1 MPVAVISFRIV
12 GNIYSPYATGDCP
25 GRRGRRRKSENLPE
39 SDNLYC
45 FRGSRTMNEE
55 HKQLL
60 FLLTMTDTNQGG
72 RVNARCLMGVVF
84 IQQNIDMKKFLWV
97 IGGVLM
103 LWGIPLSGQQSVA
116 PEIPE
121 SAVRMTKVSG
131 QVVDEN
137 TGDGIPLATISVT
150 GLGWGTVCDMKG
162 YFKVEVPVNQPAE
175 LTVRSVGYETKTL
188 VLESDVTGNLVVRL
202 KKSLLNL
209 DEVTVT
215 GTRTEKT
222 VAETPVMTRIVPSEV
237 LQRNDFESMIDVL
250 EYNIPGLRFNT
261 DPRGNNIQVQGLEN
275 SYILILVDGERLST
289 TPGGPIDFDRLT
301 TANIKKI
308 EVLKGAASA
317 LYGSSA
323 MGMVINI
330 ITDIPK
336 RPLEGWAKVRYGKY
350 NDLQLDAGVG
360 MKYKGFYAQTLFN
373 RTSSDGYDLTPET
386 PESFTENPSHHMTIE
401 EKLGWNNQ
409 YSRITVK
416 GSLYWGE
423 VENPWESTAPTH
435 YRSLTKTLQV
445 NAEHAFNDRYKLY
458 GTYAG
463 DFYTRKTVYD
473 FLYLPDSTNAWSHE
487 QTVRLVD
494 EFKPWDNL
502 VIVKGF
508 EWNGTKNYN
517 KMQYGK
523 EKTIRDM
530 DDANLFAQA
539 DWMITDRLEV
549 IGGFRYTHNS
559 EFGSAFTP
567 KINLMYS
574 PGNFKIRAGYSRGFK
589 TPGLTELYSD
599 FNMGSVSH
607 NIGNPDLKAEHSDY
621 FSVSGEYTWQGR
633 LMLTAELYQNTVDNK
648 INSYNVDIEDPKP
661 GELGTELRYENVK
674 GVRIRGAEATATY
687 YPVSA
692 LLLRTSY
699 AFCDALNKETGLQ
712 LSGNSKHA
720 MNWSASLHGKLLKHE
735 GAVTLSGRWDS
746 KRISKSRRTETD
758 DSGQEVE
765 VITTRTKPGYTMW
778 KLTAQYTPWTWK
790 YMRLSVTGGVDNL
803 FDFVDTSIIYDPG
816 RRFFGSLILRF

>member
-1 MPVAVISFRIV
+1 
-12 GNIYSPYATGDCP
+12 
-25 GRRGRRRKSENLPE
+25 
-39 SDNLYC
+39 
-45 FRGSRTMNEE
+45 
-55 HKQLL
+55 
-60 FLLTMTDTNQGG
+60 
-72 RVNARCLMGVVF
+72 
-84 IQQNIDMKKFLWV
+84 MKKFLWV
-97 IGGVLM
+97 IGCVLM

-323 MGMVINI
+323 MGMVITI

>member
-1 MPVAVISFRIV
+1 
-12 GNIYSPYATGDCP
+12 
-25 GRRGRRRKSENLPE
+25 
-39 SDNLYC
+39 
-45 FRGSRTMNEE
+45 
-55 HKQLL
+55 
-60 FLLTMTDTNQGG
+60 
-72 RVNARCLMGVVF
+72 MGVVF

-508 EWNGTKNYN
+508 EWNETKNYN

>member
-1 MPVAVISFRIV
+1 
-12 GNIYSPYATGDCP
+12 
-25 GRRGRRRKSENLPE
+25 
-39 SDNLYC
+39 
-45 FRGSRTMNEE
+45 
-55 HKQLL
+55 
-60 FLLTMTDTNQGG
+60 
-72 RVNARCLMGVVF
+72 
-84 IQQNIDMKKFLWV
+84 MKKFLWV
-97 IGGVLM
+97 IGCVLM

-188 VLESDVTGNLVVRL
+188 VLESDVAGNLVVRL

>member
-1 MPVAVISFRIV
+1 
-12 GNIYSPYATGDCP
+12 
-25 GRRGRRRKSENLPE
+25 
-39 SDNLYC
+39 
-45 FRGSRTMNEE
+45 
-55 HKQLL
+55 
-60 FLLTMTDTNQGG
+60 
-72 RVNARCLMGVVF
+72 MGVVF

-162 YFKVEVPVNQPAE
+162 YFKVEVPVNQSAE

>member
-1 MPVAVISFRIV
+1 
-12 GNIYSPYATGDCP
+12 
-25 GRRGRRRKSENLPE
+25 
-39 SDNLYC
+39 
-45 FRGSRTMNEE
+45 
-55 HKQLL
+55 
-60 FLLTMTDTNQGG
+60 
-72 RVNARCLMGVVF
+72 MGVVF

-423 VENPWESTAPTH
+423 VENPWDSTAPTH

>member
-1 MPVAVISFRIV
+1 
-12 GNIYSPYATGDCP
+12 
-25 GRRGRRRKSENLPE
+25 
-39 SDNLYC
+39 
-45 FRGSRTMNEE
+45 
-55 HKQLL
+55 
-60 FLLTMTDTNQGG
+60 
-72 RVNARCLMGVVF
+72 MGVVF

-188 VLESDVTGNLVVRL
+188 VLEVSGNLVVRL

>member
-1 MPVAVISFRIV
+1 
-12 GNIYSPYATGDCP
+12 
-25 GRRGRRRKSENLPE
+25 
-39 SDNLYC
+39 
-45 FRGSRTMNEE
+45 
-55 HKQLL
+55 
-60 FLLTMTDTNQGG
+60 
-72 RVNARCLMGVVF
+72 
-84 IQQNIDMKKFLWV
+84 MKKFLWV
-97 IGGVLM
+97 IGCVLM

-261 DPRGNNIQVQGLEN
+261 DPRGNNIQGQGLDT
-275 SYILILVDGERLST
+275 SDILILVDGERLST

>member
-1 MPVAVISFRIV
+1 
-12 GNIYSPYATGDCP
+12 
-25 GRRGRRRKSENLPE
+25 
-39 SDNLYC
+39 
-45 FRGSRTMNEE
+45 
-55 HKQLL
+55 
-60 FLLTMTDTNQGG
+60 
-72 RVNARCLMGVVF
+72 
-84 IQQNIDMKKFLWV
+84 MKKFLWV
-97 IGGVLM
+97 IGCVLM
-103 LWGIPLSGQQSVA
+103 LWGIPLFGQQSVA

-674 GVRIRGAEATATY
+674 GVRSRGAEATATY

>member
-1 MPVAVISFRIV
+1 
-12 GNIYSPYATGDCP
+12 
-25 GRRGRRRKSENLPE
+25 
-39 SDNLYC
+39 
-45 FRGSRTMNEE
+45 
-55 HKQLL
+55 
-60 FLLTMTDTNQGG
+60 
-72 RVNARCLMGVVF
+72 MGVVF

-473 FLYLPDSTNAWSHE
+473 FLYFPDSTNAWSHE

>member
-1 MPVAVISFRIV
+1 
-12 GNIYSPYATGDCP
+12 
-25 GRRGRRRKSENLPE
+25 
-39 SDNLYC
+39 
-45 FRGSRTMNEE
+45 
-55 HKQLL
+55 
-60 FLLTMTDTNQGG
+60 
-72 RVNARCLMGVVF
+72 
-84 IQQNIDMKKFLWV
+84 MKKFLWV
-97 IGGVLM
+97 IGCVLM
-103 LWGIPLSGQQSVA
+103 LWGIPLFGQQSVA

-712 LSGNSKHA
+712 LSGNSKRA

>member
-1 MPVAVISFRIV
+1 
-12 GNIYSPYATGDCP
+12 
-25 GRRGRRRKSENLPE
+25 
-39 SDNLYC
+39 
-45 FRGSRTMNEE
+45 
-55 HKQLL
+55 
-60 FLLTMTDTNQGG
+60 
-72 RVNARCLMGVVF
+72 MGVVF

-121 SAVRMTKVSG
+121 SAVRMTKVAG

>member
-1 MPVAVISFRIV
+1 
-12 GNIYSPYATGDCP
+12 
-25 GRRGRRRKSENLPE
+25 
-39 SDNLYC
+39 
-45 FRGSRTMNEE
+45 
-55 HKQLL
+55 
-60 FLLTMTDTNQGG
+60 
-72 RVNARCLMGVVF
+72 
-84 IQQNIDMKKFLWV
+84 MKKFLWV

-103 LWGIPLSGQQSVA
+103 RWGIPLSGQQSVA

>member
-1 MPVAVISFRIV
+1 
-12 GNIYSPYATGDCP
+12 
-25 GRRGRRRKSENLPE
+25 
-39 SDNLYC
+39 
-45 FRGSRTMNEE
+45 
-55 HKQLL
+55 
-60 FLLTMTDTNQGG
+60 
-72 RVNARCLMGVVF
+72 MGVVF
-84 IQQNIDMKKFLWV
+84 IQQNNRHEKVFVGHRRCAYAVGD
-97 IGGVLM
+97 
-103 LWGIPLSGQQSVA
+103 SGQQSVA

>member
-1 MPVAVISFRIV
+1 
-12 GNIYSPYATGDCP
+12 
-25 GRRGRRRKSENLPE
+25 
-39 SDNLYC
+39 
-45 FRGSRTMNEE
+45 
-55 HKQLL
+55 
-60 FLLTMTDTNQGG
+60 
-72 RVNARCLMGVVF
+72 MGVVF

-373 RTSSDGYDLTPET
+373 RTPSDGYDLTPET

-607 NIGNPDLKAEHSDY
+607 NIRNPDLKAEHSDY

>member
-1 MPVAVISFRIV
+1 
-12 GNIYSPYATGDCP
+12 
-25 GRRGRRRKSENLPE
+25 
-39 SDNLYC
+39 
-45 FRGSRTMNEE
+45 
-55 HKQLL
+55 
-60 FLLTMTDTNQGG
+60 
-72 RVNARCLMGVVF
+72 
-84 IQQNIDMKKFLWV
+84 MKKFLWV
-97 IGGVLM
+97 IGCVLM

-803 FDFVDTSIIYDPG
+803 FDFVDTSIIYDSG

>member
-1 MPVAVISFRIV
+1 
-12 GNIYSPYATGDCP
+12 
-25 GRRGRRRKSENLPE
+25 
-39 SDNLYC
+39 
-45 FRGSRTMNEE
+45 
-55 HKQLL
+55 
-60 FLLTMTDTNQGG
+60 
-72 RVNARCLMGVVF
+72 
-84 IQQNIDMKKFLWV
+84 MKKFLWV
-97 IGGVLM
+97 IGCVLM

-523 EKTIRDM
+523 EKAIRDM

>member
-1 MPVAVISFRIV
+1 
-12 GNIYSPYATGDCP
+12 
-25 GRRGRRRKSENLPE
+25 
-39 SDNLYC
+39 
-45 FRGSRTMNEE
+45 
-55 HKQLL
+55 
-60 FLLTMTDTNQGG
+60 
-72 RVNARCLMGVVF
+72 
-84 IQQNIDMKKFLWV
+84 MKKFLWV
-97 IGGVLM
+97 IGCVLM

-687 YPVSA
+687 NTVSA

-699 AFCDALNKETGLQ
+699 AICDALNKETGLQ

>member
-1 MPVAVISFRIV
+1 
-12 GNIYSPYATGDCP
+12 
-25 GRRGRRRKSENLPE
+25 
-39 SDNLYC
+39 
-45 FRGSRTMNEE
+45 
-55 HKQLL
+55 
-60 FLLTMTDTNQGG
+60 
-72 RVNARCLMGVVF
+72 
-84 IQQNIDMKKFLWV
+84 MKKFLWV
-97 IGGVLM
+97 IGCVLM
-103 LWGIPLSGQQSVA
+103 LWGIPLFGQQSVA

-720 MNWSASLHGKLLKHE
+720 MNWSASLHGKLLN
-735 GAVTLSGRWDS
+735 
-746 KRISKSRRTETD
+746 
-758 DSGQEVE
+758 
-765 VITTRTKPGYTMW
+765 TKG
-778 KLTAQYTPWTWK
+778 L
-790 YMRLSVTGGVDNL
+790 
-803 FDFVDTSIIYDPG
+803 
-816 RRFFGSLILRF
+816 

>member
-1 MPVAVISFRIV
+1 
-12 GNIYSPYATGDCP
+12 
-25 GRRGRRRKSENLPE
+25 
-39 SDNLYC
+39 
-45 FRGSRTMNEE
+45 
-55 HKQLL
+55 
-60 FLLTMTDTNQGG
+60 
-72 RVNARCLMGVVF
+72 MGVVF

-386 PESFTENPSHHMTIE
+386 PESFTENPSHHMAIT

-487 QTVRLVD
+487 QTIRLVD

>member
-1 MPVAVISFRIV
+1 
-12 GNIYSPYATGDCP
+12 
-25 GRRGRRRKSENLPE
+25 
-39 SDNLYC
+39 
-45 FRGSRTMNEE
+45 
-55 HKQLL
+55 
-60 FLLTMTDTNQGG
+60 
-72 RVNARCLMGVVF
+72 MGVVF
-84 IQQNIDMKKFLWV
+84 IRQNNRHEEVFVGHRLCAYAV
-97 IGGVLM
+97 
-103 LWGIPLSGQQSVA
+103 GIPLFGQQSVA

-473 FLYLPDSTNAWSHE
+473 FLYLPDSTNSWTHE

>member
-1 MPVAVISFRIV
+1 
-12 GNIYSPYATGDCP
+12 
-25 GRRGRRRKSENLPE
+25 
-39 SDNLYC
+39 
-45 FRGSRTMNEE
+45 
-55 HKQLL
+55 
-60 FLLTMTDTNQGG
+60 
-72 RVNARCLMGVVF
+72 MGVVF

-162 YFKVEVPVNQPAE
+162 YFKVEVTVNQPAE

-435 YRSLTKTLQV
+435 QIIF
-445 NAEHAFNDRYKLY
+445 EF
-458 GTYAG
+458 
-463 DFYTRKTVYD
+463 VY
-473 FLYLPDSTNAWSHE
+473 PA
-487 QTVRLVD
+487 R
-494 EFKPWDNL
+494 
-502 VIVKGF
+502 
-508 EWNGTKNYN
+508 
-517 KMQYGK
+517 
-523 EKTIRDM
+523 
-530 DDANLFAQA
+530 
-539 DWMITDRLEV
+539 
-549 IGGFRYTHNS
+549 
-559 EFGSAFTP
+559 
-567 KINLMYS
+567 
-574 PGNFKIRAGYSRGFK
+574 
-589 TPGLTELYSD
+589 
-599 FNMGSVSH
+599 
-607 NIGNPDLKAEHSDY
+607 
-621 FSVSGEYTWQGR
+621 
-633 LMLTAELYQNTVDNK
+633 
-648 INSYNVDIEDPKP
+648 
-661 GELGTELRYENVK
+661 
-674 GVRIRGAEATATY
+674 
-687 YPVSA
+687 
-692 LLLRTSY
+692 
-699 AFCDALNKETGLQ
+699 
-712 LSGNSKHA
+712 
-720 MNWSASLHGKLLKHE
+720 
-735 GAVTLSGRWDS
+735 
-746 KRISKSRRTETD
+746 
-758 DSGQEVE
+758 
-765 VITTRTKPGYTMW
+765 
-778 KLTAQYTPWTWK
+778 
-790 YMRLSVTGGVDNL
+790 
-803 FDFVDTSIIYDPG
+803 
-816 RRFFGSLILRF
+816 

>member
-1 MPVAVISFRIV
+1 
-12 GNIYSPYATGDCP
+12 
-25 GRRGRRRKSENLPE
+25 
-39 SDNLYC
+39 
-45 FRGSRTMNEE
+45 
-55 HKQLL
+55 
-60 FLLTMTDTNQGG
+60 
-72 RVNARCLMGVVF
+72 
-84 IQQNIDMKKFLWV
+84 MKKFLWV
-97 IGGVLM
+97 IGCVLM
-103 LWGIPLSGQQSVA
+103 LWGIPLFGQQSVA

-121 SAVRMTKVSG
+121 SAVRTTKVSG

-567 KINLMYS
+567 KVNLMYS

>member
-1 MPVAVISFRIV
+1 
-12 GNIYSPYATGDCP
+12 
-25 GRRGRRRKSENLPE
+25 
-39 SDNLYC
+39 
-45 FRGSRTMNEE
+45 
-55 HKQLL
+55 
-60 FLLTMTDTNQGG
+60 
-72 RVNARCLMGVVF
+72 MGVVF

-386 PESFTENPSHHMTIE
+386 PESSTENPSHHMTIE

>member
-1 MPVAVISFRIV
+1 
-12 GNIYSPYATGDCP
+12 
-25 GRRGRRRKSENLPE
+25 
-39 SDNLYC
+39 
-45 FRGSRTMNEE
+45 
-55 HKQLL
+55 
-60 FLLTMTDTNQGG
+60 
-72 RVNARCLMGVVF
+72 MGVVF

-790 YMRLSVTGGVDNL
+790 YTVSYTH
-803 FDFVDTSIIYDPG
+803 
-816 RRFFGSLILRF
+816 LRAHET

>member
-1 MPVAVISFRIV
+1 
-12 GNIYSPYATGDCP
+12 
-25 GRRGRRRKSENLPE
+25 
-39 SDNLYC
+39 
-45 FRGSRTMNEE
+45 
-55 HKQLL
+55 
-60 FLLTMTDTNQGG
+60 
-72 RVNARCLMGVVF
+72 MGVVF

-261 DPRGNNIQVQGLEN
+261 DPRGNNIQGQGLEN

>member
-1 MPVAVISFRIV
+1 
-12 GNIYSPYATGDCP
+12 
-25 GRRGRRRKSENLPE
+25 
-39 SDNLYC
+39 
-45 FRGSRTMNEE
+45 
-55 HKQLL
+55 
-60 FLLTMTDTNQGG
+60 
-72 RVNARCLMGVVF
+72 MGVVF

-816 RRFFGSLILRF
+816 RRFSVR

>member
-1 MPVAVISFRIV
+1 
-12 GNIYSPYATGDCP
+12 
-25 GRRGRRRKSENLPE
+25 
-39 SDNLYC
+39 
-45 FRGSRTMNEE
+45 
-55 HKQLL
+55 
-60 FLLTMTDTNQGG
+60 
-72 RVNARCLMGVVF
+72 MGVVF

-539 DWMITDRLEV
+539 DWMIADRLEV

>member
-1 MPVAVISFRIV
+1 
-12 GNIYSPYATGDCP
+12 
-25 GRRGRRRKSENLPE
+25 
-39 SDNLYC
+39 
-45 FRGSRTMNEE
+45 
-55 HKQLL
+55 
-60 FLLTMTDTNQGG
+60 
-72 RVNARCLMGVVF
+72 MGVVF

-137 TGDGIPLATISVT
+137 TGDGLPLATISVT

-758 DSGQEVE
+758 VSGQEVE

>member
-1 MPVAVISFRIV
+1 
-12 GNIYSPYATGDCP
+12 
-25 GRRGRRRKSENLPE
+25 
-39 SDNLYC
+39 
-45 FRGSRTMNEE
+45 
-55 HKQLL
+55 
-60 FLLTMTDTNQGG
+60 
-72 RVNARCLMGVVF
+72 MGVVF

-539 DWMITDRLEV
+539 DWMITNRLEV

>member
-1 MPVAVISFRIV
+1 
-12 GNIYSPYATGDCP
+12 
-25 GRRGRRRKSENLPE
+25 
-39 SDNLYC
+39 
-45 FRGSRTMNEE
+45 
-55 HKQLL
+55 
-60 FLLTMTDTNQGG
+60 
-72 RVNARCLMGVVF
+72 MGVVF

-121 SAVRMTKVSG
+121 SAVRMIKVSG

>member
-1 MPVAVISFRIV
+1 
-12 GNIYSPYATGDCP
+12 
-25 GRRGRRRKSENLPE
+25 
-39 SDNLYC
+39 
-45 FRGSRTMNEE
+45 
-55 HKQLL
+55 
-60 FLLTMTDTNQGG
+60 
-72 RVNARCLMGVVF
+72 MGVVF

-423 VENPWESTAPTH
+423 VENPWESPAPTH

>member
-1 MPVAVISFRIV
+1 
-12 GNIYSPYATGDCP
+12 
-25 GRRGRRRKSENLPE
+25 
-39 SDNLYC
+39 
-45 FRGSRTMNEE
+45 
-55 HKQLL
+55 
-60 FLLTMTDTNQGG
+60 
-72 RVNARCLMGVVF
+72 MGVVF

-699 AFCDALNKETGLQ
+699 AFCDALNKET
-712 LSGNSKHA
+712 A
-720 MNWSASLHGKLLKHE
+720 I
-735 GAVTLSGRWDS
+735 VR
-746 KRISKSRRTETD
+746 
-758 DSGQEVE
+758 
-765 VITTRTKPGYTMW
+765 
-778 KLTAQYTPWTWK
+778 
-790 YMRLSVTGGVDNL
+790 
-803 FDFVDTSIIYDPG
+803 
-816 RRFFGSLILRF
+816 

>member
-1 MPVAVISFRIV
+1 
-12 GNIYSPYATGDCP
+12 
-25 GRRGRRRKSENLPE
+25 
-39 SDNLYC
+39 
-45 FRGSRTMNEE
+45 
-55 HKQLL
+55 
-60 FLLTMTDTNQGG
+60 
-72 RVNARCLMGVVF
+72 MGVVF

-692 LLLRTSY
+692 LLLRISY

>member
-1 MPVAVISFRIV
+1 
-12 GNIYSPYATGDCP
+12 
-25 GRRGRRRKSENLPE
+25 
-39 SDNLYC
+39 
-45 FRGSRTMNEE
+45 
-55 HKQLL
+55 
-60 FLLTMTDTNQGG
+60 
-72 RVNARCLMGVVF
+72 MGVVF

-502 VIVKGF
+502 VIVKGL

>member
-1 MPVAVISFRIV
+1 
-12 GNIYSPYATGDCP
+12 
-25 GRRGRRRKSENLPE
+25 
-39 SDNLYC
+39 
-45 FRGSRTMNEE
+45 
-55 HKQLL
+55 
-60 FLLTMTDTNQGG
+60 
-72 RVNARCLMGVVF
+72 MGVVF

-816 RRFFGSLILRF
+816 RRFFGSLMIAIFMV

>member
-1 MPVAVISFRIV
+1 
-12 GNIYSPYATGDCP
+12 
-25 GRRGRRRKSENLPE
+25 
-39 SDNLYC
+39 
-45 FRGSRTMNEE
+45 
-55 HKQLL
+55 
-60 FLLTMTDTNQGG
+60 
-72 RVNARCLMGVVF
+72 MGVVF

-215 GTRTEKT
+215 GMRTEKT

>member
-1 MPVAVISFRIV
+1 
-12 GNIYSPYATGDCP
+12 
-25 GRRGRRRKSENLPE
+25 
-39 SDNLYC
+39 
-45 FRGSRTMNEE
+45 
-55 HKQLL
+55 
-60 FLLTMTDTNQGG
+60 
-72 RVNARCLMGVVF
+72 MGVVF

-712 LSGNSKHA
+712 LSGNPKHA

>member
-1 MPVAVISFRIV
+1 
-12 GNIYSPYATGDCP
+12 
-25 GRRGRRRKSENLPE
+25 
-39 SDNLYC
+39 
-45 FRGSRTMNEE
+45 
-55 HKQLL
+55 
-60 FLLTMTDTNQGG
+60 
-72 RVNARCLMGVVF
+72 
-84 IQQNIDMKKFLWV
+84 MKKFLWV
-97 IGGVLM
+97 IGCVLM

-330 ITDIPK
+330 ITDLRN
-336 RPLEGWAKVRYGKY
+336 RPLDGWAKVRFGKY
-350 NDLQLDAGVG
+350 NDLHLDAGVG